1 MESGSYADS
10 CPQESEI
17 EPYKNKNKRGGK
29 RKKSGRKFQNK
40 TKNFMGLK
48 YTPDEF
54 KELNETF
61 KILKE
66 KMQMNNTQLLK
77 HIITHFSP

>member
-1 MESGSYADS
+1 MESGSIVDS

-17 EPYKNKNKRGGK
+17 EPYKNKRGGK
-29 RKKSGRKFQNK
+29 RKNSGRKFQNK
-40 TKNFMGLK
+40 TKIFLGLK

>member
-10 CPQESEI
+10 CPQENEI
-17 EPYKNKNKRGGK
+17 EPYANKRGGK
-29 RKKSGRKFQNK
+29 RKNSGRKFQNK
-40 TKNFMGLK
+40 TKHFLGLK
-48 YTPDEF
+48 YTPEEF
-54 KELNETF
+54 DELNKTF

>member
-1 MESGSYADS
+1 MESGSSADS
-10 CPQESEI
+10 CPQENEI
-17 EPYKNKNKRGGK
+17 EPYKNKRGGK
-29 RKKSGRKFQNK
+29 RKNSGRKFQNK
-40 TKNFMGLK
+40 TKHFLGLK
-48 YTPDEF
+48 YTPEEF

>member
-1 MESGSYADS
+1 MESGSYADF
-10 CPQESEI
+10 CPQENEI
-17 EPYKNKNKRGGK
+17 EPYANKRGGK
-29 RKKSGRKFQNK
+29 RKNSGRKFQNK
-40 TKNFMGLK
+40 TKIFLGFK
-48 YTPDEF
+48 YTPEEF
-54 KELNETF
+54 EELNETF

>member
-10 CPQESEI
+10 CPQENEI
-17 EPYKNKNKRGGK
+17 EPRKNKRGGK
-29 RKKSGRKFQNK
+29 RKNSGRKFQNK
-40 TKNFMGLK
+40 TKIFLGFK
-48 YTPDEF
+48 YTPKEYE
-54 KELNETF
+54 ELNETF

>member
-10 CPQESEI
+10 CPQENEI
-17 EPYKNKNKRGGK
+17 EPYANKRGGK
-29 RKKSGRKFQNK
+29 RKNSGRKFQNK
-40 TKNFMGLK
+40 TKHFLGLK
-48 YTPDEF
+48 YTPEEF
-54 KELNETF
+54 EELNKTF

-66 KMQMNNTQLLK
+66 KMQMNNMQLLK

>member
-1 MESGSYADS
+1 MESGSYVDS
-10 CPQESEI
+10 CSQENEI
-17 EPYKNKNKRGGK
+17 EPYANKRGGK
-29 RKKSGRKFQNK
+29 RKNSGRKFQNK
-40 TKNFMGLK
+40 TKHFLGLK
-48 YTPDEF
+48 YTPEEF

-61 KILKE
+61 EVLKE

>member
-1 MESGSYADS
+1 MESGSYVDS
-10 CPQESEI
+10 CPQENEI
-17 EPYKNKNKRGGK
+17 EPYANKRGGK
-29 RKKSGRKFQNK
+29 RKNSGRKFQNK
-40 TKNFMGLK
+40 TKIFLGFK
-48 YTPDEF
+48 YTPEEF
-54 KELNETF
+54 EELNETF